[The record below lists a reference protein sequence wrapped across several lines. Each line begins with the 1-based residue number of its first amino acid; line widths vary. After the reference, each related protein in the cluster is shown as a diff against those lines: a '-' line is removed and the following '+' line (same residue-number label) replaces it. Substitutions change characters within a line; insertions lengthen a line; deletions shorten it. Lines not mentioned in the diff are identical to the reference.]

1 MTQKGNVSMPEV
13 VMESPLVGIE
23 RPSHRVMQVDG
34 RNCSLSEVPFMAM
47 LNLRGNSGDAAFT
60 QAIGAA
66 TGLRLPVQAN
76 TCAMNGQRQLLWLG
90 PDEWLLKTSHGQ
102 GEALMDALRSA
113 LRGLH
118 AAVVAVG
125 DGNTT
130 LTVEGEGAAALLA
143 RGCPLDLHPR
153 AFGAGAVAQSHLAKT
168 NVTVLCL
175 EAGQRYEL
183 TVRRS
188 YADYLFRWLCQAG
201 A

>member
-1 MTQKGNVSMPEV
+1 MPDV

-23 RPSHRVMQVDG
+23 RPSHRVLEVDG
-34 RNCSLSEVPFMAM
+34 RSCSLSEVPFMAM
-47 LNLRGNSGDAAFT
+47 LNLRGNSADPAFA
-60 QAIGAA
+60 QAVSTA
-66 TGLRLPVQAN
+66 TGLPLPATPN

-90 PDEWLLKTSHGQ
+90 PDEWLLKASHGQ
-102 GEALMDALRSA
+102 GEVLIDSLRTS

-130 LTVEGEGAAALLA
+130 LTVEGDGAAVLLS

-153 AFGAGAVAQSHLAKT
+153 AFAAGAVAQTHIAKA

-175 EAGQRYEL
+175 EASKRYEL

-188 YADYLFRWLCQAG
+188 FADYLFRWLCQAG

>member
-1 MTQKGNVSMPEV
+1 MPDV

-23 RPSHRVMQVDG
+23 RPSHRVLEVDG
-34 RNCSLSEVPFMAM
+34 HSCSLSEVSFMAM
-47 LNLRGNSGDAAFT
+47 VNLRGNSADAGFT
-60 QAIGAA
+60 QAVTAA

-76 TCAMNGQRQLLWLG
+76 TCSMNGQRQLLWLG

-102 GEALMDALRSA
+102 GDAVIDSLRSA

-125 DGNTT
+125 DGYTT
-130 LTVEGEGAAALLA
+130 LTVEGDGAAALLS

-153 AFGAGAVAQSHLAKT
+153 AFAAGAVAQSHVAKT